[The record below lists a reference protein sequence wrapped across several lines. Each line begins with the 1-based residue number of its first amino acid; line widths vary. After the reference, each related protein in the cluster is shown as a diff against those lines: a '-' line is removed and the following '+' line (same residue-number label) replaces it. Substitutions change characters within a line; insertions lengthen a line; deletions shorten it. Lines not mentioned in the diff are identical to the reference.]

1 MKRTLAA
8 RALVRSADT
17 EPMTSANATRP
28 TGIKAPRGARVFEI
42 GWADGFIGKISHA
55 VLRGYCPCAGCQ
67 GHSGTIRFVSGG
79 DEELLEIVEVGN
91 YALQLTWGDHHDS
104 GLYSFRYLRLLSEVA
119 ADETAGERG
128 TSVERRELP
137 RV

>member
-1 MKRTLAA
+1 MSAA
-8 RALVRSADT
+8 NS
-17 EPMTSANATRP
+17 TRP
-28 TGIKAPRGARVFEI
+28 TGIKAPRGARVFQI
-42 GWADGFIGKISHA
+42 DWADGFVGKIPHA

-79 DEELLEIVEVGN
+79 DEELLDIVEVGN
-91 YALQLTWGDHHDS
+91 YALQLTWGDRHDS

-119 ADETAGERG
+119 ASEAEAGAPND
-128 TSVERRELP
+128 TERRELP

>member
-1 MKRTLAA
+1 
-8 RALVRSADT
+8 
-17 EPMTSANATRP
+17 MTNENPNANATRP
-28 TGIKAPRGARVFEI
+28 TGIKAPRGARVFQI
-42 GWADGFIGKISHA
+42 DWADGFVGKIPHA

-79 DEELLEIVEVGN
+79 DEELLEITEVGN

-104 GLYSFRYLRLLSEVA
+104 GLYSFRYLRLLSEVSESEI
-119 ADETAGERG
+119 ADGGA
-128 TSVERRELP
+128 TSSERRELP